1 MVGITFL
8 FFLLVGFV
16 FLVLVVAAVADWLLG
31 LSHLNISRD
40 GDDSVRPEPPD
51 DGYNTSVGCHFGG
64 VIDAGAGS
72 LFGGCDPGAGGI
84 GGCDAGGAAGGD
96 GGC

>member
-1 MVGITFL
+1 MIGITFL

-16 FLVLVVAAVADWLLG
+16 FLVLVAAAVADWLLG
-31 LSHLNISRD
+31 LSHLNVLRD
-40 GDDSVRPEPPD
+40 ADESDRREPPV
-51 DGYNTSVGCHFGG
+51 DGFTTSAGGSFGG
-64 VIDAGAGS
+64 AFDAGAGS
-72 LFGGCDPGAGGI
+72 LFGGCDPGAGAM